1 MIKNIYILEDRI
13 SKTYSDPIVDLN
25 DAKIV
30 RDLKHLIN
38 TNKDSELSINA
49 NDKVLWLIGKVDLI
63 NGELVLGE
71 KTHIIDLKN
80 LLEPINN

>member
-1 MIKNIYILEDRI
+1 MIKNIYILEDKI

-38 TNKDSELSINA
+38 NQKETELSINA
-49 NDKVLWLIGKVDLI
+49 KDKTLWLIGRIDLS
-63 NGELVLGE
+63 NGEIE
-71 KTHIIDLKN
+71 AFKIKEHIIDLKN
-80 LLEPINN
+80 LLEPNE

>member
-1 MIKNIYILEDRI
+1 MIKNIYILEDKI

-38 TNKDSELSINA
+38 NQKETELSINA
-49 NDKVLWLIGKVDLI
+49 KDKTLWLIGRIDLN
-63 NGELVLGE
+63 NGEIE
-71 KTHIIDLKN
+71 AFKIKEHIIDLKN
-80 LLEPINN
+80 LLEPIE

>member
-1 MIKNIYILEDRI
+1 MIKNIYILEDKI

-38 TNKDSELSINA
+38 NQKETELSINA
-49 NDKVLWLIGKVDLI
+49 KDKTLWLVGKVDLSTGSI
-63 NGELVLGE
+63 EAIDKE
-71 KTHIIDLKN
+71 HIIDLKN
-80 LLEPINN
+80 LLEPIE